1 MKQHLG
7 AALGAAAILCM
18 ASAATAQLPVGT
30 LAPEFS
36 LQDTQGQSVRLSQ
49 FRGKRYVLLDFWA
62 SW

>member
-7 AALGAAAILCM
+7 AVLGAAAVFCM
-18 ASAATAQLPVGT
+18 ASAATAQLSVGAP
-30 LAPEFS
+30 APEFT
-36 LQDTQGQSVRLSQ
+36 LQDSQGQSVRLSQ

>member
-7 AALGAAAILCM
+7 AALGAAAVFCL

-30 LAPEFS
+30 TAPEFS
-36 LQDTQGQSVRLSQ
+36 LRDTNGQTVRLSQ